1 MRACISVAALVA
13 VTACAPIVRQHG
25 YVPTMGDR
33 DALVVGAD
41 TKLTV
46 EDTVGRPSD
55 TGLRDG
61 DSWYYVENTI
71 STFLFFEPE
80 VTDRTVLALDFDADG
95 ILQNISEFGLEEGR
109 VVELTTRVTPTD
121 RRRRNVL
128 SNIFG
133 NIGGF
138 GNVPLPGG

>member
-1 MRACISVAALVA
+1 MALA
-13 VTACAPIVRQHG
+13 GCEAIVRQHG
-25 YVPTMGDR
+25 YVPTMRDL
-33 DALVVGAD
+33 DALVIGAD

-61 DSWYYVENTI
+61 DSWYYVANTV
-71 STFLFFEPE
+71 SNFLFFEPE
-80 VTDRTVLALDFDADG
+80 IIDRTVLALDFDPDG
-95 ILQNISEFGLEEGR
+95 ILQNVSEFGLQDGR

-121 RRRRNVL
+121 RRRRNLL

-133 NIGGF
+133 NIG
-138 GNVPLPGG
+138 NVGRAPVPGG

>member
-1 MRACISVAALVA
+1 MRDL
-13 VTACAPIVRQHG
+13 
-25 YVPTMGDR
+25 
-33 DALVVGAD
+33 DALVIGAD

-61 DSWYYVENTI
+61 DSWYYVANTV
-71 STFLFFEPE
+71 SNFLFFEPE
-80 VTDRTVLALDFDADG
+80 IIDRTVLALDFDPDG
-95 ILQNISEFGLEEGR
+95 ILQNVSEFGLQDGR

-121 RRRRNVL
+121 RRRRNLL

-133 NIGGF
+133 NIG
-138 GNVPLPGG
+138 NVGRAPVPGG